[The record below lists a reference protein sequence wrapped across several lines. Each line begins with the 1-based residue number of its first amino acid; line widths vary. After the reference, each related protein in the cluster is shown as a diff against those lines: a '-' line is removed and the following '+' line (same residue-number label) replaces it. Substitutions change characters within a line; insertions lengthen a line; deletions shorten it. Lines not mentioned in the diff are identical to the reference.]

1 MILVPGALPGEGT
14 HHEAGRLAVEVLG
27 VVAASVLPEP
37 YHRYRGIIE

>member
-1 MILVPGALPGEGT
+1 MILVPGALPGEGA

-37 YHRYRGIIE
+37 LHRYRGIIE